1 MVSSSPYNRA
11 GAVAPLSAIVLLA
24 LAVHVPLLLM
34 QLPLSSYDANTHI
47 FFASHYAHHWF
58 SPWNPKWYAGF
69 SQTTYPPLTH
79 QWIGLLSH
87 LVGLNLAYMLVQ
99 LIGILLL
106 VIGMYRYASIWVSE
120 RAASVAAI
128 GAIFLGSLAML
139 VYQSG
144 QLPTTFSAALVINAV
159 PYFYRWLVRPSLG
172 DLLKGLAVTAAAA
185 AAHHVTLL
193 FGAVLFFL
201 PVLWL
206 GIVDRERQDAEASTF
221 GAFSR
226 AVIFG
231 ALSLAVVGIV
241 LLPFWVQLYHYPITQ
256 MPIPH
261 GSRDNYILNPA
272 SGMNFWIVPMGALI
286 LALPW
291 IFFRGGSE
299 RRLRPLFIGWFVTAL
314 LGLGGT
320 TPVASIALGR
330 AFNVLTFERFT
341 FWATLM
347 ALPIVGL
354 VAAEFIER
362 SGRKAVATLWILAVA
377 TSSFAVAWTVFRPIE
392 SSPFKVD
399 EVISFLSRDGHDKF
413 RYITLGFGNQFSK
426 VSTYADASS
435 VDGDYNSA
443 RLLPELTAYGSGQ
456 LYNSKYF
463 GANGMESLR
472 AVLKH
477 SNQYGLKYVFVRDRF
492 YEPLLAFA
500 GWRKTETYDGGNV
513 TLWTKDDVPPAKPA
527 ESPMMPNAL
536 AGLEWGTLPIASS
549 VLALLLAIVIPE
561 RRRLAQTVEFPAAA
575 SDEVTL
581 REVSG

>member
-1 MVSSSPYNRA
+1 
-11 GAVAPLSAIVLLA
+11 VAPLSGIILLA

-87 LVGLNLAYMLVQ
+87 LIGLNLAYMLVQ

-106 VIGMYRYASIWVSE
+106 VVGMYRYASIWVTE

-128 GAIFLGSLAML
+128 GTIFLGSLAML

-144 QLPTTFSAALVINAV
+144 QLPTTFSAALVINAA

-206 GIVDRERQDAEASTF
+206 GIVDRERQGAEASTF

-226 AVIFG
+226 AVIFA
-231 ALSLAVVGIV
+231 ALSLALVGIV

-261 GSRDNYILNPA
+261 GSRDNYILNPS

-291 IFFRGGSE
+291 IFFRGGSD
-299 RRLRPLFIGWFVTAL
+299 RRLRPLFLGWFITAL

-320 TPVASIALGR
+320 TPVARIVLGR
-330 AFNVLTFERFT
+330 AFDVLTFERFT

-354 VAAEFIER
+354 VASEFIER
-362 SGRKAVATLWILAVA
+362 SGRKAVAALWILAVA

-477 SNQYGLKYVFVRDRF
+477 SNQYGLKYIFVRDRF

-513 TLWTKDDVPPAKPA
+513 TLWTKDDVPPAKPVD
-527 ESPMMPNAL
+527 SPMMPNAV

-549 VLALLLAIVIPE
+549 VLALLLAIIIPE
-561 RRRLAQTVEFPAAA
+561 RRRLAQRVEFPAAT

-581 REVSG
+581 REVGR

>member
-1 MVSSSPYNRA
+1 MNTLVSSSPYSRA

-24 LAVHVPLLLM
+24 LPVHVPLTLM
-34 QLPLSSYDANTHI
+34 
-47 FFASHYAHHWF
+47 
-58 SPWNPKWYAGF
+58 
-69 SQTTYPPLTH
+69 
-79 QWIGLLSH
+79 
-87 LVGLNLAYMLVQ
+87 
-99 LIGILLL
+99 
-106 VIGMYRYASIWVSE
+106 
-120 RAASVAAI
+120 
-128 GAIFLGSLAML
+128 
-139 VYQSG
+139 

-291 IFFRGGSE
+291 IFFRGGSD
-299 RRLRPLFIGWFVTAL
+299 RRLRPLFLGWFLTAL

-320 TPVASIALGR
+320 TPVAPVLLAFR
-330 AFNVLTFERFT
+330 NAFNVLTFERFT

-354 VAAEFIER
+354 VAADFIE
-362 SGRKAVATLWILAVA
+362 
-377 TSSFAVAWTVFRPIE
+377 
-392 SSPFKVD
+392 
-399 EVISFLSRDGHDKF
+399 
-413 RYITLGFGNQFSK
+413 
-426 VSTYADASS
+426 
-435 VDGDYNSA
+435 
-443 RLLPELTAYGSGQ
+443 
-456 LYNSKYF
+456 
-463 GANGMESLR
+463 
-472 AVLKH
+472 
-477 SNQYGLKYVFVRDRF
+477 
-492 YEPLLAFA
+492 
-500 GWRKTETYDGGNV
+500 
-513 TLWTKDDVPPAKPA
+513 
-527 ESPMMPNAL
+527 
-536 AGLEWGTLPIASS
+536 
-549 VLALLLAIVIPE
+549 
-561 RRRLAQTVEFPAAA
+561 
-575 SDEVTL
+575 
-581 REVSG
+581 

>member
-1 MVSSSPYNRA
+1 M
-11 GAVAPLSAIVLLA
+11 
-24 LAVHVPLLLM
+24 
-34 QLPLSSYDANTHI
+34 
-47 FFASHYAHHWF
+47 
-58 SPWNPKWYAGF
+58 
-69 SQTTYPPLTH
+69 
-79 QWIGLLSH
+79 
-87 LVGLNLAYMLVQ
+87 
-99 LIGILLL
+99 
-106 VIGMYRYASIWVSE
+106 
-120 RAASVAAI
+120 
-128 GAIFLGSLAML
+128 
-139 VYQSG
+139 
-144 QLPTTFSAALVINAV
+144 
-159 PYFYRWLVRPSLG
+159 
-172 DLLKGLAVTAAAA
+172 
-185 AAHHVTLL
+185 
-193 FGAVLFFL
+193 
-201 PVLWL
+201 
-206 GIVDRERQDAEASTF
+206 
-221 GAFSR
+221 
-226 AVIFG
+226 
-231 ALSLAVVGIV
+231 
-241 LLPFWVQLYHYPITQ
+241 LPFWVQLYHYPITQ

-362 SGRKAVATLWILAVA
+362 SGRKAVTTLWILAVA

>member
-1 MVSSSPYNRA
+1 LVSSSPYNRA

-231 ALSLAVVGIV
+231 ALSLALVGVV

-286 LALPW
+286 LALRW
-291 IFFRGGSE
+291 IRYGMSAV
-299 RRLRPLFIGWFVTAL
+299 RPRTQIDD
-314 LGLGGT
+314 
-320 TPVASIALGR
+320 
-330 AFNVLTFERFT
+330 
-341 FWATLM
+341 
-347 ALPIVGL
+347 
-354 VAAEFIER
+354 
-362 SGRKAVATLWILAVA
+362 SG
-377 TSSFAVAWTVFRPIE
+377 
-392 SSPFKVD
+392 
-399 EVISFLSRDGHDKF
+399 
-413 RYITLGFGNQFSK
+413 
-426 VSTYADASS
+426 
-435 VDGDYNSA
+435 
-443 RLLPELTAYGSGQ
+443 
-456 LYNSKYF
+456 
-463 GANGMESLR
+463 
-472 AVLKH
+472 
-477 SNQYGLKYVFVRDRF
+477 
-492 YEPLLAFA
+492 
-500 GWRKTETYDGGNV
+500 
-513 TLWTKDDVPPAKPA
+513 VPPANELRDTGYLK
-527 ESPMMPNAL
+527 
-536 AGLEWGTLPIASS
+536 TTK
-549 VLALLLAIVIPE
+549 
-561 RRRLAQTVEFPAAA
+561 RR
-575 SDEVTL
+575 
-581 REVSG
+581 

>member
-320 TPVASIALGR
+320 TPVASIAQGR

-443 RLLPELTAYGSGQ
+443 RLLPELTGYGSGQ

-513 TLWTKDDVPPAKPA
+513 TLWTKDDVPPAKPV

-561 RRRLAQTVEFPAAA
+561 RRRRAQTVEFPAAA

>member
-1 MVSSSPYNRA
+1 MPPSETLRTSEKMWRGKFSMGTSIFSWRNTLVSSTPYSRA

-24 LAVHVPLLLM
+24 LAVQVPLLLM
-34 QLPLSSYDANTHI
+34 QLPLSSYAANTHI

-58 SPWNPKWYAGF
+58 SPWNLKWYAGF
-69 SQTTYPPLTH
+69 SQTSYPPLTH
-79 QWIGLLSH
+79 QWIGLFSH
-87 LVGLNLAYMLVQ
+87 LMGLNLAYMLVQ

-106 VIGMYRYASIWVSE
+106 VIGMYRYAAIWVSE

-144 QLPTTFSAALVINAV
+144 QLPTTFAAALVVNAV
-159 PYFYRWLVRPSLG
+159 PYFYRWLVRPSLP

-231 ALSLAVVGIV
+231 AFSLALVGVV

-261 GSRDNYILNPA
+261 GSRDNYILNPG

-299 RRLRPLFIGWFVTAL
+299 RRLRPLFVAWYLTAL

-320 TPVASIALGR
+320 TPVAKFLLGR
-330 AFNVLTFERFT
+330 AFQVLTFERFT

-362 SGRKAVATLWILAVA
+362 SG
-377 TSSFAVAWTVFRPIE
+377 
-392 SSPFKVD
+392 
-399 EVISFLSRDGHDKF
+399 
-413 RYITLGFGNQFSK
+413 
-426 VSTYADASS
+426 
-435 VDGDYNSA
+435 
-443 RLLPELTAYGSGQ
+443 
-456 LYNSKYF
+456 
-463 GANGMESLR
+463 
-472 AVLKH
+472 
-477 SNQYGLKYVFVRDRF
+477 
-492 YEPLLAFA
+492 
-500 GWRKTETYDGGNV
+500 
-513 TLWTKDDVPPAKPA
+513 
-527 ESPMMPNAL
+527 
-536 AGLEWGTLPIASS
+536 
-549 VLALLLAIVIPE
+549 
-561 RRRLAQTVEFPAAA
+561 
-575 SDEVTL
+575 
-581 REVSG
+581 